1 MSRESR
7 TSLSVPDQQGALL
20 NVLPRNISFTSTKQ
34 TSSVYSAQFFL
45 LFSRLFVYGTPLL
58 GLNCINLFFPRS
70 NQYRESLDIFI
81 NVLCHQ
87 ITGMKKI
94 IN

>member
-45 LFSRLFVYGTPLL
+45 LFSRLFVFGTPLV
-58 GLNCINLFFPRS
+58 GLNFINLFFPMS
-70 NQYRESLDIFI
+70 NQYRESLNIFI
-81 NVLCHQ
+81 NVLCRQ